1 MFLDFRVEE
10 HLSAR
15 VVKSNL
21 LLKLLD
27 QGSLEVTLHLLFPA
41 LDILLMTSYKE
52 HCGISFIFD
61 YAERKQLFHAEA
73 GGLK

>member
-1 MFLDFRVEE
+1 MCGQKQF
-10 HLSAR
+10 A
-15 VVKSNL
+15 VKVA
-21 LLKLLD
+21 
-27 QGSLEVTLHLLFPA
+27 GSRQVFEVTLHLLFPA

-61 YAERKQLFHAEA
+61 YAERSQLFHAEP